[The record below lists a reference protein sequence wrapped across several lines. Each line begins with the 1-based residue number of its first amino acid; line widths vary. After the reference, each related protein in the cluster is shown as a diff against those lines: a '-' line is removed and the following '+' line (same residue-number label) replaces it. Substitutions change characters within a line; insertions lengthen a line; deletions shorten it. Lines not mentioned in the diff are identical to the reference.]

1 MEKLAPRLAVCQ
13 PGASTAATLPP
24 EVLRGAVKRLEW
36 VAGLF
41 ALIFVI
47 MFLAFRPAT
56 QGLPGAEEHASF
68 YRWLTVAAVLTG
80 GSMAALARWSRLA
93 PALLLD
99 LGLLFEVV
107 AAFIVSLGDSHL
119 PIAVESIVQGQP
131 TVAAW
136 VAMFALAVPAS
147 LGKSAIAAF
156 ASAATGPLALLV
168 NVAVNHVP
176 LPKPGQMLALY
187 LLPFLLAAASV
198 ALSRYVYDLGR
209 TLSAERELGSYRLLE
224 RLGQGGMGEV
234 WRAQH
239 RSLVRDAAVKLIRPE
254 ALGSTPDTAALASL
268 ERRFALEARA
278 TAALQSPHTVSVYD
292 YGRAADGSFY
302 YVMELLDG
310 FDLEDFVKRFG
321 PMPAPRA
328 VYILRQVCDSL
339 AEAHHAGLTHRDIKP
354 RNIFLCRLGL
364 ACDFAK
370 VLDFGLVKT
379 KASAAGAGET
389 QNLTGVGMAAG
400 TPAYM
405 APELAMGQP
414 IDART
419 DLYALGCVAYWLVTG
434 RLVFEGGSPLAMAMN
449 HVNTAP
455 IRPSERTEMEIPAEL
470 DELILDCLA
479 KDPRRRP
486 ATARDLGRRLAALP
500 LPVWTAERAEDWWRI
515 HMPGRPRPVV
525 HAPPELA

>member
-1 MEKLAPRLAVCQ
+1 MERLVPRLAVCQ
-13 PGASTAATLPP
+13 PGASTAGTLPP
-24 EVLRGAVKRLEW
+24 EVMRGAVKRLEW
-36 VAGLF
+36 VAGIF
-41 ALIFVI
+41 ATIFVI
-47 MFLAFRPAT
+47 MFLAFRPAAA
-56 QGLPGAEEHASF
+56 GLPGAAEDFAF
-68 YRWLTVAAVLTG
+68 FRALTLSAVTVG
-80 GSMAALARWSRLA
+80 GGMAAIARWSRLS

-99 LGLLFEVV
+99 LGLVFEVV
-107 AAFIVSLGDSHL
+107 AAFLVSMSDSHA
-119 PIAVESIVQGQP
+119 PMRADGIVQGQP

-147 LGKSAIAAF
+147 LGKAAVAAF
-156 ASAATGPLALLV
+156 ASAATGPLAMLA
-168 NVAVNHVP
+168 NAAFNGIP
-176 LPKPGQMLALY
+176 MPKPSQILALY
-187 LLPFLLAAASV
+187 LLPFLMAAASV

-209 TLSAERELGSYRLLE
+209 SLSAEREMGAYRLLE

-254 ALGSTPDTAALASL
+254 ALGSTPDTAAAANL

-321 PMPAPRA
+321 PMPASRA
-328 VYILRQVCDSL
+328 VYVLRQVCESL
-339 AEAHHAGLTHRDIKP
+339 AEAHHAGLIHRDIKP
-354 RNIFLCRLGL
+354 RNIFLSRLGL

-379 KASAAGAGET
+379 KSATGAGET

-405 APELAMGQP
+405 APELALGQST
-414 IDART
+414 DART
-419 DLYALGCVAYWLVTG
+419 DLYAVGCVAYWLLTG
-434 RLVFEGGSPLAMAMN
+434 RLVFDGGSPLAMAMN
-449 HVNTAP
+449 HVNTALV
-455 IRPSERTEMEIPAEL
+455 RPSERTEMEISAEF

-479 KDPRRRP
+479 KDPRHRP
-486 ATARDLGRRLAALP
+486 QSARDLGRRLAALP
-500 LPVWTAERAEDWWRI
+500 LPAWTAERAEDWWRI
-515 HMPGRPRPVV
+515 HMPGRPRPLV

>member
-1 MEKLAPRLAVCQ
+1 MERPSPRLAICQ
-13 PGASTAATLPP
+13 PGAATAGSLPP
-24 EVLRGAVKRLEW
+24 EVLAGAVKRLEW
-36 VAGLF
+36 VAGMF
-41 ALIFVI
+41 AVIFVI
-47 MFLAFRPAT
+47 MFVAFRPAT
-56 QGLPGAEEHASF
+56 AGLPDAAQHMAF
-68 YRWLTVAAVLTG
+68 FRWLTLAAVAAG
-80 GSMAALARWSRLA
+80 GSMAAVARWSKLP
-93 PALLLD
+93 PALILD
-99 LGLLFEVV
+99 LGLFFEVV
-107 AAFIVSLGDSHL
+107 AAFIISLGDSLVPL
-119 PIAVESIVQGQP
+119 PVDGIVQAQP
-131 TVAAW
+131 SVAAW

-147 LGKSAIAAF
+147 LGKAAAAAF
-156 ASAATGPLALLV
+156 ASAATGPLAMLL
-168 NVAVNHVP
+168 NVAVNQVP
-176 LPKPGQMLALY
+176 LPKPGLLLALY

-209 TLSAERELGSYRLLE
+209 SLSAERELGSYRLLE

-254 ALGSTPDTAALASL
+254 ALGSTPDTAAIANL
-268 ERRFALEARA
+268 ERRFSLEARA

-321 PMPAPRA
+321 PMPAARA
-328 VYILRQVCDSL
+328 VYVLRQVCDSL

-354 RNIFLCRLGL
+354 RNIFLCRPGL

-379 KASAAGAGET
+379 KASAGAGET

-434 RLVFEGGSPLAMAMN
+434 RLVFDGGSPLAMAMN

-455 IRPSERTEMEIPAEL
+455 IRPSERTEMEISAEL

-500 LPVWTAERAEDWWRI
+500 LPAWTAERAEDWWRI
-515 HMPGRPRPVV
+515 HMPGRPRPAV
-525 HAPPELA
+525 HSPPELG